1 METKI
6 EKVAEKIAN
15 ELEIE
20 KTQELV
26 KDITTALSALVLL
39 RGEEVLER
47 RDARKEKIIDGSRLL
62 GGIDDVVD
70 YLSYLRK
77 DGYHKIYETWDGD
90 RGTIF
95 KAIKIGKETDEEYYS
110 RLIGVIRPYLKKY
123 WKEEEEKSLW
133 ELMQEINEWA
143 NGLNLKSVN
152 R

>member
-6 EKVAEKIAN
+6 EKLAEKIAN
-15 ELEIE
+15 ELRIA

-26 KDITTALSALVLL
+26 KDIKTALSALVLL
-39 RGEEVLER
+39 KGKEVLER

-62 GGIDDVVD
+62 GDIDDVVE

-110 RLIGVIRPYLKKY
+110 RLIGAIRPYLKKY
-123 WKEEEEKSLW
+123 EPQPEKSLW